1 MRRVSL
7 LQEFHGE
14 PDMDQEGLEVAG
26 VGPDEVT
33 IDVKQGILKLRVP
46 IETPDNDVIS
56 KKFLDRFVE
65 AILELEDGSGAHH
78 HYRRGAR
85 WYRHPPADICR
96 ARDRQG
102 ANGVSVSRPGRSRTR
117 SARL

>member
-1 MRRVSL
+1 MRRVSVM
-7 LQEFHGE
+7 QEFHGE

-33 IDVKQGILKLRVP
+33 IDVKQGLLKLRVP

-65 AILELEDGSGAHH
+65 VILELEDGSELTIIIGEERDGIDIRLLTSAE
-78 HYRRGAR
+78 RGVGKE
-85 WYRHPPADICR
+85 
-96 ARDRQG
+96 QTG
-102 ANGVSVSRPGRSRTR
+102 
-117 SARL
+117 